1 MDQNNLFGKT
11 FAFQEVEVFAD
22 DVASSPS
29 RLSKTAMFSYA
40 CVLVVV
46 ALVLM
51 FPEDAQRYIESFI
64 SGEFFPDRRNRQE
77 MQADTVKWAA
87 EGSSLPRQSYVV
99 RPSSH
104 LEAPREPQSKGMAA
118 FPFPAAQSFVNADG
132 ARKPIEPKDI
142 PEFLYAGAGP
152 RQAGSVLAGK
162 EPLAKAVPAF
172 AFEGSGPGDS
182 AGTPP
187 AKEAQEA
194 SPPTFFSRMTN
205 ALMPGTGVLNAA
217 EETDEGTSSVQGN
230 VVKPVDM
237 SDTKIQTTGSA
248 PNRNR
253 SFDIRGEP
261 AIPPVAESE
270 RPMFGR
276 STMRKTH
283 KKIDMGRGA
292 EVIQPRPPVFRS
304 GDFFG

>member
-1 MDQNNLFGKT
+1 LYKHF
-11 FAFQEVEVFAD
+11 
-22 DVASSPS
+22 
-29 RLSKTAMFSYA
+29 KTA
-40 CVLVVV
+40 VVV
-46 ALVLM
+46 LAIAV
-51 FPEDAQRYIESFI
+51 AVAVVR
-64 SGEFFPDRRNRQE
+64 FPDEARNFLESIGGRKVG
-77 MQADTVKWAA
+77 ADAVKWAP

-104 LEAPREPQSKGMAA
+104 LEAPRVPQSKGMAA

-162 EPLAKAVPAF
+162 EPPAAKAVPAF

-187 AKEAQEA
+187 AKEGEAREA

-217 EETDEGTSSVQGN
+217 EETDEGTTSVQGN
-230 VVKPVDM
+230 AVKPVDM